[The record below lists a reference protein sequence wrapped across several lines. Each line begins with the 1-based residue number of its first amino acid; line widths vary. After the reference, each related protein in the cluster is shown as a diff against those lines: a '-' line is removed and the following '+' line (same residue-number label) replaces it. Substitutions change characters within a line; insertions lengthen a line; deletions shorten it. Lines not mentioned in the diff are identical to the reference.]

1 MKSYSKDRKRVR
13 RQQRKIIDLCGKRSW
28 LNASAAGK

>member
-1 MKSYSKDRKRVR
+1 MDTHTKDRKRVR
-13 RQQRKIIDLCGKRSW
+13 RQQRKITDLYGKRSW

>member
-1 MKSYSKDRKRVR
+1 MNSHKQPKRVY
-13 RQQRKIIDLCGKRSW
+13 RQQRKLSQLYGKRSW